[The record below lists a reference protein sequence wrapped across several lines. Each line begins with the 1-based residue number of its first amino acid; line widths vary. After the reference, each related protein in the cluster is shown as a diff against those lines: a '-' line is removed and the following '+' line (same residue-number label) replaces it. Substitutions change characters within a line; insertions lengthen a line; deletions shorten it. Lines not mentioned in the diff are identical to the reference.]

1 FFLRFAADY
10 PAARTV
16 RLGRNYRSSAP
27 IVRAAVQAIAPATLV
42 RGRVLTPVRS
52 GAGFPLGQYAAADAR
67 DEASFVAR
75 TIDRL
80 LGGSSFH
87 SLDSQRVD
95 GRELTD
101 RGGLSFADV
110 AVLYRTDA
118 QSRALVEAFTRS
130 GVPFQKRS
138 HDRLA
143 DRPGVQAVV
152 RELRFAGSGSAAA
165 GPGSAG
171 LGGAGLGGAGLGGA
185 GLGGARPHGGTLAD
199 RVRRVAGEL

>member
-1 FFLRFAADY
+1 
-10 PAARTV
+10 
-16 RLGRNYRSSAP
+16 
-27 IVRAAVQAIAPATLV
+27 
-42 RGRVLTPVRS
+42 
-52 GAGFPLGQYAAADAR
+52 QYAAADAR

-130 GVPFQKRS
+130 GVPFPKRS

-143 DRPGVQAVV
+143 DRPGVQAVG
-152 RELRFAGSGSAAA
+152 RE
-165 GPGSAG
+165 P
-171 LGGAGLGGAGLGGA
+171 
-185 GLGGARPHGGTLAD
+185 
-199 RVRRVAGEL
+199 RVAGAAPAGRGPGRGGPGRGRPGGAAPGG